1 MDVKEDAVIVRCK
14 LMMPEIYS
22 ELRSGT
28 PLHYQSMLR
37 YSTRE
42 VLSRMEPPRIEVSS
56 PRVLGNT
63 NVREP
68 LLRTVIS
75 GFTRVPWCISAVGDR
90 QDREMFVSLKSET
103 DEAISIAN
111 DRTHDIRYVIEWCD

>member
-1 MDVKEDAVIVRCK
+1 MQAHDARNILGVAVWDSTT
-14 LMMPEIYS
+14 LPVNVEIFYKGGFIQNGATKD
-22 ELRSGT
+22 RGFI
-28 PLHYQSMLR
+28 
-37 YSTRE
+37 ST
-42 VLSRMEPPRIEVSS
+42 
-56 PRVLGNT
+56 VLGNT

-90 QDREMFVSLKSET
+90 QDREMFVSLLSET

-111 DRTHDIRYVIEWCD
+111 DRTDDIRYVIEWCD